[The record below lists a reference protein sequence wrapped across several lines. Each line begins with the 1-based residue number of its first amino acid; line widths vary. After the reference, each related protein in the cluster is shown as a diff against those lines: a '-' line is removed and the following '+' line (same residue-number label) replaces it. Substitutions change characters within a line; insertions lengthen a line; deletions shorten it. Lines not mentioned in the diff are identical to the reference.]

1 MSLLAELQ
9 RRKVF
14 RVAAAYAVVGWLVI
28 QVASTV
34 LPQFDMPD
42 WAPRLVTLLIAL
54 GFPVAL
60 VMAWVFD
67 VTPGGLKVDASRT
80 GTKRMIAAAVVLAGA
95 ALAWYFVGAPAV
107 REYNTAQ
114 RSIAVL
120 PFVNM
125 SGDPQNEYFSD
136 GISEEILN
144 VLAGVPQLAVA
155 ARTSSFQYK
164 GGNRDVAQIARELK
178 VRMVLEGS
186 VRKQANRVR
195 ITAQLI
201 DASTGYHVWSKTYDR
216 ELKDVFAIQ
225 DEIARAIGAE
235 LKVRV
240 MGEGAPVGS
249 VSGTTNLAAH
259 DQYLRG
265 LALWQQRDQNALW
278 DAEAA
283 MKKALDADPKFAQAW
298 AGLALVYSVLP
309 DYSSRISY
317 ADAFAKAREAAER
330 ALVIDASLPEAYAAP
345 GNVETTSGHGATGVA
360 LLERAIALRP
370 SFATA
375 HQWLGNTLIL
385 NGDPERAV
393 VELRRA
399 ALLDPRSLIVA
410 NNLAA
415 VLLELGRYDEA
426 IQACSPTL
434 KFAPKSFLCPQVIAL
449 AHLLAGRPAQARVYF
464 ERWAALS
471 GVSDRQVV
479 ALYDVLEGK
488 AERKPFVEALAATPE
503 RAWLDPKND
512 LLLTNFEI
520 VVVLMLLEQPAQ
532 AQDYIERNTVEYP
545 AGFGAALLIPVFDP
559 IRCEPRFVAAA
570 AKLKLVDVRAR
581 KRCPAGAGAK
591 ARP

>member
-1 MSLLAELQ
+1 MSLLAELR

-14 RVAAAYAVVGWLVI
+14 RVAAAYAVIGWVVI

-34 LPQFDMPD
+34 LPQFDVPA

-60 VMAWVFD
+60 VMAWMFD
-67 VTPGGLKVDASRT
+67 VTPEGLKVDASKT
-80 GTKRMIAAAVVLAGA
+80 GTKRMFAVASVLAGV

-144 VLAGVPQLAVA
+144 VLAGVPELSVA

-164 GGNRDVAQIARELK
+164 GAKRDVAQIARELK
-178 VRMVLEGS
+178 VRLVLEGS
-186 VRKQANRVR
+186 VRRQADRVR

-201 DASTGYHVWSKTYDR
+201 DADTGYHLWSNTYDR

-240 MGEGAPVGS
+240 VGEGAPAGS

-259 DQYLRG
+259 DEYLRG
-265 LALWQQRDQNALW
+265 LSLWQKREQSSLW
-278 DAEAA
+278 AAEAA
-283 MKKALDADPKFAQAW
+283 MKKALAADPQFAEAW
-298 AGLALVYSVLP
+298 GGLALVYSVLP
-309 DYSSRISY
+309 DYSSRITY
-317 ADAFAKAREAAER
+317 ADAFGLGREASER
-330 ALVIDASLPEAYAAP
+330 ALVLDPALPEAYAAL
-345 GNVETTSGHGATGVA
+345 GNVETTAGRLGTGAA
-360 LLERAIALRP
+360 LLERAIVLRP

-375 HQWLGNTLIL
+375 HQWLGNTLVL
-385 NGDPERAV
+385 SGDHERAV

-399 ALLDPRSLIVA
+399 ATLDPRSLIVA

-415 VLLELGRYDEA
+415 ALLELGRYDDA
-426 IQACSPTL
+426 IRAC
-434 KFAPKSFLCPQVIAL
+434 APALELAPESFLCPQVLAM
-449 AHLLAGRPAQARVYF
+449 AHLLAGRPAEARPF
-464 ERWAALS
+464 FDRWAALS

-479 ALYDVLEGK
+479 ALYAVLEGK
-488 AERKPFVEALAATPE
+488 ADRRAFAEALAATPE
-503 RAWLDPKND
+503 RAWLDPQND
-512 LLLTNFEI
+512 LVLTNFEI
-520 VVVLMLLEQPAQ
+520 VTLLMQLQEPAL
-532 AQDYIERNTVEYP
+532 AQDYIERNTGEYTT
-545 AGFGAALLIPVFDP
+545 GFGTALLIPVFDP
-559 IRCEPRFVAAA
+559 IRCEPRFIASMARLNV
-570 AKLKLVDVRAR
+570 VDVRAR
-581 KRCPAGAGAK
+581 ARCRAGAAAGTV
-591 ARP
+591 P